1 MIQKYKIFINDK
13 LLFLVDNPAK
23 VEEILT
29 SKDPYIIK
37 TYKKM
42 KDLKDLVD
50 VLMSDINQS
59 SMVIYH
65 ADVEKLKND
74 LFSLFEYIEAAGGV
88 VQNDEGK
95 ILLIFRKDFWDLPKG
110 KIEKGESIE
119 QAAVREV
126 KEETGVKRLQLKEPV
141 RFEGLSN
148 TCTYHTYIH
157 KGKSVMKASYW
168 FKMSTDYAGR
178 LVPQQEED
186 IEEVKW
192 VHPSEIKE
200 YTSNMYASIRDVIIN
215 TNS

>member
-1 MIQKYKIFINDK
+1 MNQKYKIFINDK

-29 SKDPYIIK
+29 SRDPYIIR

-42 KDLKDLVD
+42 KDLKDLVE

-65 ADVEKLKND
+65 ANVEQLKED
-74 LFSLFEYIEAAGGV
+74 LFSFFKYIEAAGGV

-95 ILLIFRKDFWDLPKG
+95 ILLIYRKGFWDLPKG
-110 KIEKGESIE
+110 KIEQGESIE
-119 QAAVREV
+119 EAAIREV
-126 KEETGVKRLQLKEPV
+126 KEETGVKRLQLGDPIL
-141 RFEGLSN
+141 FEGLSN
-148 TCTYHTYIH
+148 QFTYHTYIY
-157 KGKSVMKASYW
+157 KEKVIMKASYW

-178 LVPQQEED
+178 MVPQQEED

-192 VHPSEIKE
+192 VHPSEIKD
-200 YTSNMYASIRDVIIN
+200 YTNNMYSSIKDVIVN
-215 TNS
+215 LEN